1 MDEIVEAMARAVCE
15 CDGLDWSAAGC
26 DRAFYVNRARAALA
40 VAAPMVLEMAAEA
53 MESLCFF
60 TDVSE
65 LIGMTKQEMS
75 ERTCREGARSIRSLK
90 EQFNGNG

>member
-1 MDEIVEAMARAVCE
+1 MAQAVCE

-53 MESLCFF
+53 CEDYMRDCLDDK
-60 TDVSE
+60 DVQRRWSATHSKNR
-65 LIGMTKQEMS
+65 IYAT
-75 ERTCREGARSIRSLK
+75 AIRNLK